1 MKYTAIAKAPWSLS
15 LKESKKMSNEITYR
29 ASKLALIF
37 TKEQLKEP
45 TAFFW
50 TLLSPSA
57 VFYLLNYS
65 RGQIPPYNLSYI
77 ESTSWF
83 YAYISSNVAFF
94 GLSFYIIGRRESGFT
109 RSFIY
114 KPEGK
119 LIFLLAKFISYSL
132 ISILYCSVFYCL
144 TRLAFG
150 SPNTNEVFLIMASF
164 YFCFLLFSIPALLL
178 TLLPTGFQTANT
190 LFSIIS
196 FAMLIS
202 GIYGISAQLQSDSF
216 IQLLNPLWIASEIMS
231 KGLWQRP
238 QTAVLI
244 LSFFTCAFFITLRHL
259 RINPI
264 WSRY

>member
-1 MKYTAIAKAPWSLS
+1 
-15 LKESKKMSNEITYR
+15 MSNHITYR

-45 TAFFW
+45 AAFFW

-65 RGQIPPYNLSYI
+65 RGQIPPYSLNYM

-119 LIFLLAKFISYSL
+119 LIFLLAKFIAYSC
-132 ISILYCSVFYCL
+132 ISIIYCAVFYCL
-144 TRLAFG
+144 TRAAFG
-150 SPNTNEVFLIMASF
+150 SPNTNEIFQIIARF

-178 TLLPTGFQTANT
+178 TLLPTSFQTANT

-196 FAMLIS
+196 FAMLIA
-202 GIYGISAQLQSDSF
+202 GIYGISAQLSSGSF

-238 QTAVLI
+238 QIAICT
-244 LSFFTCAFFITLRHL
+244 LSFFSCAFFLTLRHF
-259 RINPI
+259 RINPV